1 MVLLAY
7 PLQYRMDH
15 TLKRSNLNIYA
26 NVTRDTGPA
35 MTWSMHALGHLDIG
49 DVPSETMF
57 NRTFVP
63 YIRKPFYTWNEYV
76 NGVKDGAENF
86 ITGAGGFLQLI
97 MYGYTGIRLNAD
109 ALIISGSQLPP
120 QTTKMILNGN
130 VLYMSIYYHCTVI
143 IRLYLCCTT
152 QCACII
158 NVGRFILFIYYRV
171 PKFIYKRH
179 YRCKKHASV
188 LSI

>member
-1 MVLLAY
+1 MGTKIKQADVVLLAY
-7 PLQYRMDH
+7 PLQYRMDRA
-15 TLKRSNLNIYA
+15 LKRNNLNIYA
-26 NVTRDTGPA
+26 NVTRDSGPA

-63 YIRKPFYTWNEYV
+63 YIRKPFYTWNEYM

-130 VLYMSIYYHCTVI
+130 VFVYSHINISYIITLYMHCYEYGSIDIVHI
-143 IRLYLCCTT
+143 I
-152 QCACII
+152 
-158 NVGRFILFIYYRV
+158 
-171 PKFIYKRH
+171 
-179 YRCKKHASV
+179 
-188 LSI
+188 